1 MEIVV
6 NLEPFVKRL
15 NESSS
20 ILDIL
25 NVSRDISKSTALESK
40 KKSIELLCENYA
52 KEILGSRWN
61 RNRSSDKTFF
71 CIKCGKEVTAREIKR
86 NGHSKKGLSF
96 DEGYTKLSIPLLV
109 HKDPECLGTIQV
121 KWPLLEKRKRFWF
134 DVMASMTAC
143 YFEGV
148 GLRGVSRIFSFKHA
162 SSIGIMSIWRIIQ
175 RIGNTLNK
183 CCPMPP
189 VKNVKAVGLDEI
201 FMRLRIFRG
210 KGKKAE
216 KKQIYGLV
224 AKSIGEDPSLLSF
237 SVSRQ
242 KDEKAWITQLEAL
255 DERGINFDAG
265 LTTAVMDGSP
275 AIASA
280 VGCALPFVKPQECVF
295 HVQKDLIMLLKEK
308 YGKESLRVR
317 NTIKLVRS
325 VFRAPSLREAIARIE
340 KVSSSSR
347 FAYDFLKS
355 KQKQMLNYLD
365 QSNAFNTNNSAER
378 QNRELKKRLAP
389 INSFKSDE
397 GAENFAAIMLR
408 REFFRPRK
416 VCWITN
422 TFSQIP
428 IVYKPIE
435 KQAVQQDQTD
445 CLSAAK
451 TNKLVGACKK
461 NVNKR
466 IYYDLPIIRTSNNF
480 ALEKLKTWIDGY
492 SILENG

>member
-6 NLEPFVKRL
+6 NLEPFVKSL
-15 NESSS
+15 SEASS
-20 ILDIL
+20 ISDIL
-25 NVSRDISKSTALESK
+25 NASRDIAKSTALESK
-40 KKSIELLCENYA
+40 KRSIEILCENHA
-52 KEILGSRWN
+52 KEILGSKWN
-61 RNRSSDKTFF
+61 RNKSSGSKHF
-71 CIKCGKEVTAREIKR
+71 CVKCGKEVSPSEIKR
-86 NGHSKKGLSF
+86 NGHSQKGLTF

-109 HKDPECLGTIQV
+109 HKECLGTIQI

-148 GLRGVSRIFSFKHA
+148 GLRGISRIFSFKHA
-162 SSIGIMSIWRIIQ
+162 SGIGIMSVWRIIQ
-175 RIGNTLNK
+175 RIGSTLNK
-183 CCPMPP
+183 CSVMPP
-189 VKNVKAVGLDEI
+189 VKNVKAIGLDEI

-224 AKSIGEDPSLLSF
+224 AKSIGDDPSLISF

-242 KDEKAWITQLEAL
+242 KDEKAWIAELESL
-255 DERGINFDAG
+255 NERGINFENG

-280 VGCALPFVKPQECVF
+280 VGYSLPFVKIQECVF
-295 HVQKDLIMLLKEK
+295 HAHKDLIKLLKEK
-308 YGKESLRVR
+308 YGSESLRVKNVIR
-317 NTIKLVRS
+317 AVKN
-325 VFRAPSLREAIARIE
+325 VFKATSLDTAKARIE
-340 KVSSSSR
+340 KVSSINR
-347 FAYDFLKS
+347 FAYEFLKS
-355 KQKQMLNYLD
+355 KQNHMLNHLD
-365 QSNAFNTNNSAER
+365 QLNDFNTNNSTER
-378 QNRELKKRLAP
+378 QNRELKKRLTP
-389 INSFKSDE
+389 INSFKSDD

-416 VCWITN
+416 LCWIKN

-428 IVYKPIE
+428 IIYKPIE
-435 KQAVQQDQTD
+435 KQVIQQDQED

-461 NVNKR
+461 KVDKR

>member
-15 NESSS
+15 GKASC

-25 NVSRDISKSTALESK
+25 NVSRDIAKSTALESK
-40 KKSIELLCENYA
+40 KRSIEILCENYA
-52 KEILGSRWN
+52 AEILGFRWN
-61 RNRSSDKTFF
+61 RHKSSNREFF
-71 CIKCGKEVTAREIKR
+71 CIKCEKEISPSEIKR
-86 NGHSKKGLSF
+86 NGHYKKGLTF

-109 HKDPECLGTIQV
+109 HKECLGTIQIS
-121 KWPLLEKRKRFWF
+121 WPLLEKRKRFWF

-162 SSIGIMSIWRIIQ
+162 SGIGIMSVWRIIQ
-175 RIGNTLNK
+175 RIGSTLNK
-183 CCPMPP
+183 CCAMPS
-189 VKNVKAVGLDEI
+189 VKNVKAIGLDEI

-224 AKSIGEDPSLLSF
+224 AKSIGDNPSLINF

-242 KDEKAWITQLEAL
+242 KDEKAWIAQLESL
-255 DERGINFDAG
+255 NERGVNFENG

-275 AIASA
+275 TIASA
-280 VGCALPFVKPQECVF
+280 VGFSLPFVKIQECIF
-295 HVQKDLIMLLKEK
+295 HAQSDLIGLLKEK
-308 YGKESLRVR
+308 YGNESLRVKNIIR
-317 NTIKLVRS
+317 IVKN
-325 VFRAPSLREAIARIE
+325 VFKATSLETAKARIE
-340 KVSSSSR
+340 KVSAKSI
-347 FAYDFLKS
+347 FAYEYLKS
-355 KQKQMLNYLD
+355 KQAQIFNYLE
-365 QSNAFNTNNSAER
+365 QSNSFNTNNSTER
-378 QNRELKKRLAP
+378 ENRELKKRLTP
-389 INSFKSDE
+389 INSFKSDA

-416 VCWITN
+416 LCWITN

-428 IVYKPIE
+428 VIYKPIE
-435 KQAVQQDQTD
+435 KQVVLQDQTA

-451 TNKLVGACKK
+451 TNKLVGSCKRK
-461 NVNKR
+461 VNKR
-466 IYYDLPIIRTSNNF
+466 IYYDLPIIKTSNNF
-480 ALEKLKTWIDGY
+480 ALEKLKRLIDGY

>member
-6 NLEPFVKRL
+6 NLEPFVKSL
-15 NESSS
+15 SKASS

-25 NVSRDISKSTALESK
+25 NVSRDIAKNTALESK
-40 KKSIELLCENYA
+40 KKSIEILCERRVE
-52 KEILGSRWN
+52 EILGSRWN
-61 RNRSSDKTFF
+61 RSKSSDSKFF
-71 CIKCGKEVTAREIKR
+71 CIKCGKEVSPSEIKR
-86 NGHSKKGLSF
+86 NGHSKKGLTF

-109 HKDPECLGTIQV
+109 HKECLGTIQIS
-121 KWPLLEKRKRFWF
+121 WPLLEKRKRFWF
-134 DVMASMTAC
+134 DIMASMTSC

-162 SSIGIMSIWRIIQ
+162 SSIGIMSVWRIIQ

-183 CCPMPP
+183 CSVMPS
-189 VKNVKAVGLDEI
+189 VKNVKAIGLDEI

-224 AKSIGEDPSLLSF
+224 AKSIGNDPSLLSF

-242 KDEKAWITQLEAL
+242 KDEKAWIAQLESL
-255 DERGINFDAG
+255 NERGVNFENG

-280 VGCALPFVKPQECVF
+280 VSCSLPFVKTQECVF
-295 HVQKDLIMLLKEK
+295 HVQKDLIKLLKEK
-308 YGKESLRVR
+308 YGKESLRVK
-317 NTIKLVRS
+317 NTIKLVKS
-325 VFRAPSLREAIARIE
+325 LFRATSLKEAIAGIE
-340 KVSSSSR
+340 KVSSKSM
-347 FAYDFLKS
+347 FAYQFLKS
-355 KQKQMLNYLD
+355 KQKHMFNYLE
-365 QSNAFNTNNSAER
+365 QSNTFNTNNSTER
-378 QNRELKKRLAP
+378 QNRELKKRLTP
-389 INSFKSDE
+389 INSFKSDA

-408 REFFRPRK
+408 REFFRPRNL
-416 VCWITN
+416 CWITN
-422 TFSQIP
+422 TFSQLP
-428 IVYKPIE
+428 IVYKPVE
-435 KQAVQQDQTD
+435 KQVVQEDQAD

-451 TNKLVGACKK
+451 TNKFVGSCKRK
-461 NVNKR
+461 VNKR

-480 ALEKLKTWIDGY
+480 ALEKLKIWIDGY